1 MSTEQVIRRKE
12 LIGVW
17 QVALTLGCLLF
28 AMPCALAQNR
38 IALVIGNNHYGQL
51 DADHQLQK
59 AINDAQAVGD
69 ALLRDGFQVLR
80 GTDLTRAAMVDKLYD
95 LTSRL
100 QPGDTALFYFA
111 GHGVALGSGN
121 YLLPTD
127 VPDVAPGQE
136 MRIASQSVSEADVI
150 SSMQDKGARV
160 SIVILDACRDNPFK
174 KTGAR
179 SVGLERGFGRM
190 PEANGVFSLYSAGY
204 GQSALD
210 RLSDEDRNPNSVFTR
225 VLVPLLTRP
234 GLNLDDLA
242 YEIREDVSKLAA
254 TTPDHHEQI
263 PAAYDQIVG
272 GRVYLVSDGASA
284 TQDAASRTTSVPAP
298 VTAAPT
304 PPSSPTTLAVLET
317 PKLADPTR
325 SPPSE
330 TTLAAA
336 VQTELN
342 RLGCDAGTA
351 NGDWTGQSRMA
362 LLQFSLKE
370 KLTLNVDQPD
380 QTMLDHLRT
389 QKTAVCPPLVK
400 IPHSPESKRAAAPH
414 RTPSPVVRNY
424 APRPAAVHAPTAA
437 AGSCFMFN
445 GQRVCE

>member
-1 MSTEQVIRRKE
+1 
-12 LIGVW
+12 
-17 QVALTLGCLLF
+17 
-28 AMPCALAQNR
+28 MPYALAQNR
-38 IALVIGNNHYGQL
+38 VALVIGNNHYGQL

-80 GTDLTRAAMVDKLYD
+80 GTDLTRAEMVDKLYD

-136 MRIASQSVSEADVI
+136 MRIASQSIAEADVI

-210 RLSDEDRNPNSVFTR
+210 RLSDDDRNPNSVFTR

-242 YEIREDVSKLAA
+242 YEIREDVAKLAA

-263 PAAYDQIVG
+263 PAAYDQIIG
-272 GRVYLVSDGASA
+272 GRVYLVRDSASA
-284 TQDAASRTTSVPAP
+284 DQAVSSRATSLPVP
-298 VTAAPT
+298 TSAAPT
-304 PPSSPTTLAVLET
+304 PPTTPTPATLAALET
-317 PKLADPTR
+317 PKAVEPAR

-330 TTLAAA
+330 ASLAAK
-336 VQTELN
+336 VQAELN
-342 RLGCDAGTA
+342 RLGCNAGAA
-351 NGDWTGQSRMA
+351 NGDWTVQSRMA

-380 QTMLDHLRT
+380 QSMLDRLQT
-389 QKTAVCPPLVK
+389 QKSAVCPPLVK
-400 IPHSPESKRAAAPH
+400 IPHSPEPKRAAIPH
-414 RTPSPVVRNY
+414 RAPSPVVRNY
-424 APRPAAVHAPTAA
+424 APHPPAARAPAA